1 MSYTPIPEEVSASTA
16 TSATL
21 LSWIYRK
28 LPRLDVAS
36 RMAVNVETGSV
47 AVSSLPTLANV
58 TTVGTV
64 TNQTNL
70 GGYSVANERFMQRPL
85 HIYNNIIVS

>member
-1 MSYTPIPEEVSASTA
+1 MSYTPIPEEVSESTA
-16 TSATL
+16 KSATL

-28 LPRLDVAS
+28 LPRLDAAS

-47 AVSSLPTLANV
+47 AVSSLPTLATV
-58 TTVGTV
+58 TTVA
-64 TNQTNL
+64 NQTNL